1 MSAKK
6 GGLSHFLYGT
16 LKGKTIVN
24 WCMSLG
30 ASVVILG
37 ALFKIQHYPGAG
49 PMLIIGLCTE
59 AFLFMLGALEPQHL
73 DTDWSKVYPELA
85 HSDEEEEEN
94 MDEFIDESSA
104 AEEDVTEQISA
115 TTNESGDGLTQQLDK
130 MLADAKIGPELM
142 ESLGLGLKGL
152 ADQTNKLSDIT
163 DASAATKDY
172 VDSVRTASQN
182 VDSLSETY
190 ASASDA
196 LVGLASEN
204 REGASFGEQLSKMS
218 QNLSELNTTYELQL
232 QGAKESVENSG
243 KYFTGVDELLAS
255 LSNSVEDAKKYS
267 EGIHQLSS
275 NINQLNTIYGNM
287 LGAMNPNNNG

>member
-1 MSAKK
+1 
-6 GGLSHFLYGT
+6 
-16 LKGKTIVN
+16 
-24 WCMSLG
+24 
-30 ASVVILG
+30 
-37 ALFKIQHYPGAG
+37 
-49 PMLIIGLCTE
+49 
-59 AFLFMLGALEPQHL
+59 MLGALEPQHL
-73 DTDWSKVYPELA
+73 HTDWSKVYPELA
-85 HSDEEEEEN
+85 HSEEEEEN
-94 MDEFIDESSA
+94 MDEFLDEGSA
-104 AEEDVTEQISA
+104 DDEDVTEQITA

-190 ASASDA
+190 AKASDA
-196 LVGLASEN
+196 LVGLANDN